1 MARSSCPS
9 KPGIMV
15 ENTVLLVG
23 LLFNM
28 CKVQLVLKAE
38 NESQLNTINKKD
50 IRRSIND
57 ADRLL
62 EAKGITVM

>member
-1 MARSSCPS
+1 
-9 KPGIMV
+9 
-15 ENTVLLVG
+15 
-23 LLFNM
+23 M

-38 NESQLNTINKKD
+38 NESELNTINKKD